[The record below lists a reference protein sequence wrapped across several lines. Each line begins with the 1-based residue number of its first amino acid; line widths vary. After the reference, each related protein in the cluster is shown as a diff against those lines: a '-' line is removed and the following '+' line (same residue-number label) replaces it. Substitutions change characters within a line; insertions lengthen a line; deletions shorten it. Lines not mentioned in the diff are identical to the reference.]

1 MELLQEVKLI
11 SSCLTGSSSDYRLGL
26 SGLVLFQLW
35 QSLDEVEKKVKIP
48 DSTISRYL
56 AGGRLDRRGL
66 QSLISATRDIVHADK
81 NRPLKPKMLT
91 DQATTANTKA

>member
-81 NRPLKPKMLT
+81 NRASKCTIFIDEIHPCSSPK
-91 DQATTANTKA
+91 